1 MLRWRFQQLSLPSP
15 LRLDM
20 RNIATDAVSLAKIRC
35 QVLNLPFGLHFVVVR
50 IESTL
55 TLLVMVL
62 ACSDSFSP
70 ASLWPLV
77 SFTVT
82 GISAPSASEAP
93 SRPFSFIDHT
103 LVTACVL
110 PSFSKLEL
118 DHHSASP
125 HLSLMSHG
133 GTPADPSATAQNLE
147 GVGRARPSTT
157 SAAREAVTAH
167 QCGHAYSHAS
177 RHAVLVYLGSSSS
190 AGCQAS

>member
-1 MLRWRFQQLSLPSP
+1 MRSHSPRHAARFLIYHSTCISLS
-15 LRLDM
+15 
-20 RNIATDAVSLAKIRC
+20 A
-35 QVLNLPFGLHFVVVR
+35 R

-55 TLLVMVL
+55 PRLIMVRN
-62 ACSDSFSP
+62 CCDWYSP
-70 ASLWPLV
+70 AALCALV

-82 GISAPSASEAP
+82 GIHTPSTSSEA
-93 SRPFSFIDHT
+93 SGPFSFIDHT
-103 LVTACVL
+103 LVAACVL

-125 HLSLMSHG
+125 HPSLMSHG
-133 GTPADPSATAQNLE
+133 GTTADPSAIAQNLE

-157 SAAREAVTAH
+157 LAAREAVTAH

>member
-1 MLRWRFQQLSLPSP
+1 MRSHSPRHAARFLIYHSTCISLS
-15 LRLDM
+15 
-20 RNIATDAVSLAKIRC
+20 A
-35 QVLNLPFGLHFVVVR
+35 R
-50 IESTL
+50 IKSTL
-55 TLLVMVL
+55 PRLIMVRN
-62 ACSDSFSP
+62 CCDWYSP
-70 ASLWPLV
+70 AALCALV

-82 GISAPSASEAP
+82 GIHTPSTSSEA
-93 SRPFSFIDHT
+93 SGPFSFIDHT
-103 LVTACVL
+103 LVAACVL

-125 HLSLMSHG
+125 HPSLMSHG
-133 GTPADPSATAQNLE
+133 GTTADPSAIAQNLE
-147 GVGRARPSTT
+147 GVGRSRPSTT